1 MSDYSLLILGM
12 TLKKD
17 NIISVA
23 LELFAKYGY
32 ANTSTSKISKQA
44 GVSEGLIFRHFVNK
58 EGLLD
63 AIVSVG
69 TASFEVYFEKM
80 KNEPSAKQR
89 VLLAIDFPLTIMNEN
104 KDYWNLVTSLKYQS
118 PEISKKYHNSEIFNQ
133 FEELLISSF
142 TALGLECPEL
152 ETKYLILT
160 ITGLSGLLKQN
171 DNQEEIKE
179 LINFIK
185 NKYQF

>member
-1 MSDYSLLILGM
+1 M

-17 NIISVA
+17 NIINVA

-80 KNEPSAKQR
+80 KNETSAKQR

-104 KDYWNLVTSLKYQS
+104 KDYWNLVSSLKYQS
-118 PEISKKYHNSEIFNQ
+118 PEISKKYHNSEIFNR
-133 FEELLISSF
+133 FEELLVSSF
-142 TALGLECPEL
+142 KELELANPEL

-171 DNQEEIKE
+171 DNQEDIKE